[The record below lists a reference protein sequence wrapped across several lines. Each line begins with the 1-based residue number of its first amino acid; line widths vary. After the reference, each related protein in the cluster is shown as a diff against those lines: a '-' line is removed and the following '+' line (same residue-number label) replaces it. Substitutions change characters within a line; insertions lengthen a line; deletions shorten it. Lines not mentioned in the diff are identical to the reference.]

1 MFLLNKPMPK
11 LLHIKCALVSSPLI
25 YLTHECLHVQT
36 ECESANVTP
45 LSVLEGSGSA
55 VTPGLSKQADFF
67 MALRDMK
74 VSQPLFAN
82 TNRSLLL

>member
-1 MFLLNKPMPK
+1 MKRS
-11 LLHIKCALVSSPLI
+11 LVSSPLV
-25 YLTHECLHVQT
+25 YLKRVCLRVQT

-45 LSVLEGSGSA
+45 LSVLEESGSA

-67 MALRDMK
+67 KAPRDMK
-74 VSQPLFAN
+74 VSQPLFAK

>member
-1 MFLLNKPMPK
+1 MLLLNKTMLK
-11 LLHIKCALVSSPLI
+11 FTNEMVIGIISPSLFD
-25 YLTHECLHVQT
+25 TQVCLHVQT

-45 LSVLEGSGSA
+45 LSVLKDSGSA

-67 MALRDMK
+67 KALRDMK
-74 VSQPLFAN
+74 VSRPLFAK